1 MTKPTEK
8 KMKTFLIAG
17 GAGFIGSHLCEKLLK
32 DGYRV
37 ICVDNFSTGSRDN
50 VSHLMENEGFLLVNA
65 DVVKGLPEAFLEE
78 EIDYIFHLASPASPN
93 ANSPISYMNLSLET
107 MDVNSIGTRRLL
119 RLAKKKKA
127 RFVFA
132 STSEVYGDPKEHPQT
147 EKYWGNVNPRGSRS
161 CYDESKRF
169 GEALTMIY
177 VRKFDV
183 DVRIARIFNTY
194 GPKMDMRDGRAIV
207 NFTVQA
213 LKNKPMTVYGKGK
226 QSRSFC
232 YVSDMVMGLKKLML
246 VNDLKGEVFN
256 LGNTTELTIL
266 DLAKKIQKTVKSKSK
281 IVYED
286 LPDDDPRRRKPDISK
301 ARKLLDWKPNVVF
314 SKGLEKTIAYFQEKI
329 DGEI

>member
-37 ICVDNFSTGSRDN
+37 FCIDNFLTGSRDN
-50 VSHLMENEGFLLVNA
+50 VNHLMENENFLLINA
-65 DVVKGLPEAFLEE
+65 DIVKRLPDALVEE
-78 EIDYIFHLASPASPN
+78 KIDYIFHLASPASPN
-93 ANSPISYMNLSLET
+93 TNSPISYMNLPLET
-107 MDVNSIGTRRLL
+107 MDVNSIGSRRLL
-119 RLAKKKKA
+119 RLAKKKNAK
-127 RFVFA
+127 FVYA
-132 STSEVYGDPKEHPQT
+132 STSEIYGDPKEHPQT

-183 DVRIARIFNTY
+183 DARIARIFNTY

-213 LKNKPMTVYGKGK
+213 LRNEPMTVYGKGK
-226 QSRSFC
+226 QTRSFC
-232 YVSDMVMGLKKLML
+232 YVSDMVMGLKKLMITDNL
-246 VNDLKGEVFN
+246 QGEVFN
-256 LGNTTELTIL
+256 LGNTTELAIL
-266 DLAKKIQKTVKSKSK
+266 DLAKKIQKAVKSESK

-286 LPDDDPRRRKPDISK
+286 LPDDDPRKRKPDISK
-301 ARKLLDWKPNVVF
+301 AKKKLDWKPKIVF
-314 SKGLEKTIAYFQEKI
+314 GMGLEKTIAYFQEKI
-329 DGEI
+329 ENES

>member
-50 VSHLMENEGFLLVNA
+50 VSFLMENEGFLLVNA
-65 DVVKGLPEAFLEE
+65 DIVKGLPEAFMEE

-93 ANSPISYMNLSLET
+93 TNSPISYMSLPLET

-119 RLAKKKKA
+119 RLAKKKNA
-127 RFVFA
+127 RFVYA
-132 STSEVYGDPKEHPQT
+132 STSEIYGDPKEHPQT

-183 DVRIARIFNTY
+183 DARIARIFNTY

-213 LKNKPMTVYGKGK
+213 LKNEPMTVYGKGK
-226 QSRSFC
+226 QTRSFC

-246 VNDLKGEVFN
+246 TNDLKGEVFN

-281 IVYED
+281 ITYED
-286 LPDDDPRRRKPDISK
+286 LPDDDPRKRKPDISK
-301 ARKLLDWKPNVVF
+301 AKKKLDWKPKVSFN
-314 SKGLEKTIAYFQEKI
+314 KGLEKTIAYFQEKI
-329 DGEI
+329 DDQV